1 MNKSKIGKYLEKLR
15 KDNKLTRSEAASAIG
30 TIYKS
35 ILDWE
40 KGVMPSNES
49 LLALSRLY
57 NVTVDDILECGQ
69 QMTSEEFYEKYSLF
83 KPYDYSKKSDNKKDY
98 YTPYQA
104 KLIVVNTRL
113 KELIMLFRKRVL
125 SRSED
130 LELRFFFTNMCAFSD
145 YYYEEFDDENKD
157 DYLCFIE
164 VLNYA
169 KDVSKTNQEYYYE
182 VRKYIDIKNH
192 GYHNP
197 FPEYGNPDKD
207 ELKDQQ
213 FKTLEDWEKDF
224 YLALIQNSDSI
235 LNPFITPSFLKD
247 YEQRYGCE
255 FDKERVV
262 KDLIKYFITNGA
274 VLNPWLYSYVRKK
287 KITYNVLDTLEELYL
302 DFIKPIFIQFHN
314 PYDENDDIEKYA
326 FVKNNEQNRFL
337 DDYEKYSLCFLEKR
351 IDAKQL
357 LYLFSLTDEKEI
369 VEFVYSQRERHS
381 TNECVEYRFKKA
393 EIERDLQYYY
403 QQREKYFADKELA
416 KKRIEQINVL
426 EEKLKNGDTTFFE
439 YEYIDIAT
447 EKNFDHWN
455 LMKRWKN
462 QLTYSQFMKKR
473 DSKLTTD
480 LLTNIDNLSLDE
492 IRNRYFA
499 KEEVEVK
506 DE

>member
-1 MNKSKIGKYLEKLR
+1 MNKIKIGKYLEKLR
-15 KDNKLTRSEAASAIG
+15 IAAGLNRSEAASAIG

-49 LLALSRLY
+49 LMALARLY

-69 QMTSEEFYEKYSLF
+69 QLTIEEFYEKYSLF
-83 KPYDYSKKSDNKKDY
+83 KPFDFNNKIDKNKDY
-98 YTPYQA
+98 YTPYQS
-104 KLIVVNTRL
+104 KLITVNTRL
-113 KELIMLFRKRVL
+113 KELIMLFKKRVL

-157 DYLCFIE
+157 SYLCFIE

-169 KDVSKTNQEYYYE
+169 KDISKTNQEYYYE

-192 GYHNP
+192 GFHNP
-197 FPEYGNPDKD
+197 FPEYANPEKD

-224 YLALIQNSDSI
+224 YLALVQNNDMI
-235 LNPFITPSFLKD
+235 LDASKTPFFLEE

-255 FDKERVV
+255 FNKEKVV
-262 KDLIKYFITNGA
+262 KELIKYFIKNGA
-274 VLNPWLYSYVRKK
+274 VLNPWLYSYRRKK
-287 KITYNVLDTLEELYL
+287 KVTHSVLDTLEELYL
-302 DFIKPIFIQFHN
+302 DYLKPIFIHFYN
-314 PYDENDDIEKYA
+314 PHDENDGIEKYA
-326 FVKNNEQNRFL
+326 FVENNEQNRFL
-337 DDYEKYSLCFLEKR
+337 NNYEDYVPYISEKR
-351 IDAKQL
+351 IDPKQL
-357 LYLFSLTDEKEI
+357 LHLFSLTDEKEI
-369 VEFVYSQRERHS
+369 VDYIYSLRKKH
-381 TNECVEYRFKKA
+381 NEDKDVEYRFKKA
-393 EIERDLQYYY
+393 EIDSDLRYFYKCRDI
-403 QQREKYFADKELA
+403 FINDKQLDG
-416 KKRIEQINVL
+416 KRIEQIKVL
-426 EEKLKNGDTTFFE
+426 EEKLKKGETTFFE
-439 YEYIDIAT
+439 YEFVDIAN
-447 EKNFDHWN
+447 ENNFDHWK

-473 DSKLTTD
+473 DSKLTAD
-480 LLTNIDNLSLDE
+480 LLTNIDNLSLEE

-499 KEEVEVK
+499 KEEVEIK